1 MQQHIYAV
9 QVLLHQKFPK
19 QTGLQDTLD
28 LANMR
33 WNSRP
38 DKFIQIVNISNSHW
52 VCVSN
57 INCPPAVVDVY
68 DSMYPSPPY
77 TELASIHHS
86 SVTIKDHITNGEHVA
101 SERRHRLWPVHYFS
115 CRELVSW

>member
-1 MQQHIYAV
+1 MQQHICAV

-19 QTGLQDTLD
+19 QTRLQDTLD

-33 WNSRP
+33 WNSCP
-38 DKFIQIVNISNSHW
+38 DNFVQLVNISNSHW

-68 DSMYPSPPY
+68 DSVYHL
-77 TELASIHHS
+77 TL
-86 SVTIKDHITNGEHVA
+86 
-101 SERRHRLWPVHYFS
+101 
-115 CRELVSW
+115 